1 MRRSCL
7 AGLALSFISTLA
19 LADEPGSHTAPPA
32 GTDPA
37 PLEVIVVTGVQP
49 GPGLWKVSKDDH
61 VMWILGEVSPYP
73 RKTQWNSKDFDRL
86 LQGSQELIIDFSGYW
101 TMDPSDSAAYDRE
114 EKLPDELTLK
124 DSLSPELYAR
134 VENLAKVFGAK
145 DLENLYPFAVTNRLV
160 SSAMKTLDL
169 TGFSARFAADA
180 LGKKRRVKTT
190 YFSAP
195 EPPFKVRLQNW
206 QHPSNVICLERLANA
221 IKDGGN
227 GVKRLANA
235 WSIGDIDALRH
246 LVAPFSFSRDGF
258 RADECAAA
266 MRGGDQAAREY
277 NAKRKEAWLVEAER
291 ALWYNKRT
299 MAVVLMSE
307 IFAPDGYLAGL
318 RAKGYEIEEPK

>member
-1 MRRSCL
+1 MQ
-7 AGLALSFISTLA
+7 
-19 LADEPGSHTAPPA
+19 
-32 GTDPA
+32 
-37 PLEVIVVTGVQP
+37 VIVVTGVQP
-49 GPGLWKVSKDDH
+49 GPGLWKVSKGNH

-73 RKTQWNSKDFDRL
+73 RQTQWNSKVFDRL

-101 TMDPSDSAAYDRE
+101 TMDPSDSAAYARA
-114 EKLPDELTLK
+114 EKLPEGTTLK
-124 DSLSPELYAR
+124 DTIPPQLHER
-134 VENLAKVFGAK
+134 VETLANLFGAT
-145 DLENLYPFAVTNRLV
+145 DLEELYPFAATNRLV
-160 SSAMKTLDL
+160 SSAMRKLDL

-195 EPPFKVRLQNW
+195 EPPFKVRLQSW
-206 QHPSNVICLERLANA
+206 QDASNVVCLERLANA

-235 WSIGDIDALRH
+235 WSIGDIDALRR
-246 LVAPFSFSRDGF
+246 LVPPYSFSRDGF

-266 MRGGDQAAREY
+266 MRGGEQPAREY
-277 NAKRKEAWLVEAER
+277 NAKRQEAWLAAAER